1 MARETHYRACNLC
14 EAICGIKIELEGGE
28 IVSIKG
34 DDADPLS
41 RGHICPKAIALKDF
55 YEDPDRLRQP
65 MIREGDQ
72 WREAEWDEAL
82 AVAARGLTELQLK
95 QGDDAV
101 GIYIG
106 NPAVHNYGAL
116 THGKYLMGPLGTRNR
131 FSATSVDQ
139 LPHQLVALWMYGH
152 QLMVPIP
159 DIDNTDYFLMLGANP
174 IASNG
179 SLMTVP
185 DVRKRIKAL
194 QARGGKLV
202 LLDPRRTETAAVADQ
217 HLFVSPGT
225 DVFFLL
231 ALLNTLLADGAART
245 SHLDA
250 LLDGIDGLS
259 GLVEGFTPEAVAAR
273 VGIGADVIRQIAA
286 DFAAADK
293 AVVYGRMGVS
303 TQQYGTLCQWL
314 MQVINIVTGN
324 LDRVGGAMFTQPAYD
339 IIGAPRSNR
348 GSFGRTHSRV
358 RGLPE
363 FNGEYPAASMA
374 EEMQTPGEGQIRGMV
389 TIAGNPVLSTPN
401 GRKLDEAFES
411 LEFMVSVDPYLNET
425 TRHADVILPPVSP
438 LEKDHYDIIFHVFA
452 VRNTARY
459 SKPLFEKP
467 DGAKADWEIL
477 TELGQRI
484 CDAKGLSAREARPPH
499 AQIKMGIDA
508 GPYGPDGQGPDAGK
522 LSFDELA
529 DAPHGIDLGPM
540 RPCLTDRLRTAD
552 GRINCVPEPVLADLE
567 RARADFEAAAGTGL
581 SLIGRRHVRSNNSWM
596 HNYHRLVKGPQREA
610 LLMHPKDMDA
620 RGISDGDQVKVRSR
634 VGEVEVRVEASDD
647 VMPGVVSL
655 PHGWG
660 HDRKGIRMAI
670 AQDHAGVSANDLTD
684 EQFLDELSG
693 NAAVN
698 GVPVEVI
705 AA

>member
-1 MARETHYRACNLC
+1 MARQTHYRACNLC
-14 EAICGIKIELEGGE
+14 EAICGLKIELEEGE

-34 DDADPLS
+34 DEADPLS

-65 MIREGDQ
+65 MIKEGEH
-72 WREAEWDEAL
+72 WREVSWDEAL
-82 AVAARGLTELQLK
+82 ARAAQGLAEVQLSN
-95 QGDDAV
+95 GDDAV

-116 THGKYLMGPLGTRNR
+116 THGKFLMGPLGTRNR

-159 DIDNTDYFLMLGANP
+159 DMDNTDYFLMLGANP

-185 DVRKRIKAL
+185 DFRKRLKTL
-194 QARGGKLV
+194 QQRNGKLV
-202 LLDPRRTETAAVADQ
+202 LLDPRRTETAALADQ
-217 HLFVSPGT
+217 HHFVAPGT
-225 DVFFLL
+225 DVYFLL
-231 ALLNTLLADGAART
+231 ALLHTLLSEGGTRPH
-245 SHLDA
+245 HLDS
-250 LLDGIDGLS
+250 LLEGGDNLRE
-259 GLVEGFTPEAVAAR
+259 LVAGFTPEAVATR
-273 VGIGADVIRQIAA
+273 VGIDASAIRKIAN
-286 DFAAADK
+286 DFASADR

-303 TQQYGTLCQWL
+303 TQRFGTLCQWL

-324 LDRVGGAMFTQPAYD
+324 LDRRGGAMFTQPAYD
-339 IIGAPRSNR
+339 IVGAPRSNR
-348 GSFGRTHSRV
+348 GSFGRSHSRV

-363 FNGEYPAASMA
+363 FNGEYPAACMA
-374 EEMQTPGEGQIRGMV
+374 EEIQTPGEGQIRGMV

-401 GRKLDEAFES
+401 GRKLDEALGS
-411 LEFMVSVDPYLNET
+411 LKFMVSIDPYLNET

-467 DGAKADWEIL
+467 SGSKSDWEIL
-477 TELGQRI
+477 SELGKQL
-484 CDAKGLSAREARPPH
+484 CDAKGLSARQARPPH
-499 AQIKMGIDA
+499 EQIKMGINA
-508 GPYGPDGQGPDAGK
+508 GPYGPDGKGPDAGK
-522 LSFDELA
+522 LTFESLQEA
-529 DAPHGIDLGPM
+529 NHGVDLGPM
-540 RPCLTDRLRTAD
+540 RPCLQERLLTTD
-552 GRINCVPEPVLADLE
+552 GRIQCVPEPVLADLD
-567 RARADFEAAAGTGL
+567 RARADFAEASDNAL

-610 LLMHPKDMDA
+610 LLMNPDDMEH

-634 VGEVEVRVEASDD
+634 VGEVEIRVEASED
-647 VMPGVVSL
+647 VMRGVVSL

-660 HDRKGIRMAI
+660 HNRDGIRMKI
-670 AQDHAGVSANDLTD
+670 AQEHAGASANDLTD
-684 EQFLDELSG
+684 DQYLDPVCG

-698 GVPVEVI
+698 GVPVEVEHV
-705 AA
+705 